1 MAASTTSDLIVERLL
16 GWGIEHCFGIVGDQ
30 VNGFVEAM
38 RTRADRFRF
47 VHVRHEEAAVLAA
60 VGYAKFTGRP
70 AAVLATAGPGA
81 LHLLNGLYDARMDGA
96 PVIAITG
103 LAQHDAIGTHTLQDV
118 PADRLLAHVCP
129 YNERVMGRE
138 HALPVTDL
146 AVRSALANR
155 TPSHITIPID
165 VQTQTEDTPSPKNV
179 PGHLT
184 VSRTPSTVL
193 PPAEQLAAAADLL
206 HGCTR
211 IAICAGAGARG
222 SGDLVEAVAELLDA
236 PIVKAGLGKDAVP
249 DDSPF
254 TTGGF
259 GLIGTPAS
267 REVLAACD
275 GFLIVGSATSYAEFW
290 PEPGQARAV
299 QIDLAADRIGL
310 RYPVEVGLVGHAG
323 PTLEALLPLLHR
335 RATQPFLEKA
345 RADVAADR
353 ALLRE
358 QAASS
363 RVPIR
368 PQVVTEELSR
378 LLPDRA
384 IVTGDAGANTFV
396 SHRLHLRRGM
406 QYSLSGTLATM
417 GSAVPYAIGA
427 QIAYPDRPVVAVL
440 GDGGMAMG
448 LGELAT
454 LAQHDLPITVVVLR
468 NHSLALEIW
477 EQTALQG
484 NPQFGCELSPIRF
497 ADAARACGIAGW
509 STEDPAQVPVVLAAA
524 LAHDGPALVEVV
536 VDALE
541 APFGETLK
549 PEQARNIV
557 TALDRGEPAAGAIAR
572 NLLEPGRRAASPG
585 VRAAAADL
593 ERHAQRGS
601 GSG

>member
-1 MAASTTSDLIVERLL
+1 MAETATTSDLIVERLL
-16 GWGIEHCFGIVGDQ
+16 EWGVEHCFGIVGDQ

-38 RTRADRFRF
+38 RVRADRFRF
-47 VHVRHEEAAVLAA
+47 VPVRHEEAAVFAA

-81 LHLLNGLYDARMDGA
+81 LHLLNGLYDARMDGV

-103 LAQHDAIGTHTLQDV
+103 LAQHDVIGTHMLQDV
-118 PADRLLAHVCP
+118 PSDRLFSEVCM
-129 YNERVMGRE
+129 YDERVMGRA
-138 HALPVTDL
+138 HAVPVTDL

-155 TPSHITIPID
+155 TPSHLAIAVD
-165 VQTQTEDTPSPKNV
+165 VQTQTEDAPSPKNV
-179 PGHLT
+179 PGHLA
-184 VSRTPSTVL
+184 VSRTPSIVL
-193 PPAEQLAAAADLL
+193 PPAERLAAAAELL
-206 HGCTR
+206 GSCER

-222 SGDLVEAVAELLDA
+222 SGDLVEAVAEKLDA

-249 DDSPF
+249 DDSSF
-254 TTGGF
+254 TTGGM

-275 GFLIVGSATSYAEFW
+275 GFLIIGSATSYAEFW

-299 QIDLAADRIGL
+299 QIDVNPDRIGL
-310 RYPVEVGLVGHAG
+310 RYPVEVGLVGHSG
-323 PTLEALLPLLHR
+323 PTLEALLPLLDARTAH
-335 RATQPFLEKA
+335 PFLDRA
-345 RADVAADR
+345 RRDVAADR
-353 ALLRE
+353 ALLAE
-358 QAASS
+358 QAADT
-363 RVPIR
+363 RQPMR
-368 PQVVTEELSR
+368 PQVVTHHLSR

-396 SHRLHLRRGM
+396 SSRLVLRRGM
-406 QYSLSGTLATM
+406 NFSFSGTLASM

-440 GDGGMAMG
+440 GDGAMAMG

-468 NHSLALEIW
+468 NGALALEIW

-484 NPQFGCELSPIRF
+484 NPQYGCELPLIRF

-509 STEDPAQVPVVLAAA
+509 SVQDPAQVPDTLAAA

-549 PEQARNIV
+549 PEQAAKIA

-572 NLLEPGRRAASPG
+572 NLLEPSRRAASPG

-593 ERHAQRGS
+593 ERHA
-601 GSG
+601 